1 MIYIFINYIKRKI
14 YKIFIKK
21 LFVMITVNAII
32 QQILDLSNKILK
44 IIMKINL
51 FLVYELFIFYL

>member
-14 YKIFIKK
+14 YKIFNKK

>member
-1 MIYIFINYIKRKI
+1 
-14 YKIFIKK
+14 
-21 LFVMITVNAII
+21 MITVNAKI
-32 QQILDLSNKILK
+32 QQILDLNNKILK